1 MECIFCGIVNRSL
14 PAELIYESDL
24 IVAFRDITPQGAD
37 ARAHRAVRAR

>member
-24 IVAFRDITPQGAD
+24 IVAFRDITPQAPT
-37 ARAHRAVRAR
+37 HVLIVP